1 MKLSKYIRN
10 FSQSVTD
17 IELPEKFTFPFYYE
31 PHPLIQI
38 AAKELQRDLE
48 SRDLDHNFGLD
59 ESKKGL
65 IIGKMFGVLVVK
77 NQAGNLGYLAAFS
90 GKLADANHHEGFV
103 PPVFDMLDSQGYYR
117 KEEVEVHQYTIQIES
132 LEKDPA
138 YLKAKQFL
146 IDQKS
151 QAKQDIARLK
161 SEIKAG
167 KSKRKQIRKEA
178 QEKLNESDFNSLLEQ
193 LSQESIK
200 EQFTLKDANTYW
212 RYKLQEAEEHLAVFT
227 DKIESLKN
235 ERREKSANLQKR
247 LFSDYTFLNAHNE
260 ERSLLSIFSEK
271 DQTTPPAGAGECSAP
286 KLLHF
291 AYQHNLTPIAMGEF
305 WWGAS
310 PKSEVRNHQ
319 QFYPAC
325 RGKCEPILGHM
336 LQGLNVEDNPMMKAP
351 QNVGELEIVYE
362 DDFLLLV
369 NKPAEF
375 LSVPGK
381 NIYDSVLA
389 RMEARYPDAT
399 GPLLVHRLDMST
411 SGLLLVA
418 KRKDIHKK
426 LQSQFLRRTIT
437 KRYEALLDGEI
448 ESDSGIIELPLRVDL
463 DNRPQQ
469 LVCYEYGKKAVT
481 KWEKNKVI
489 DGKTLVNFYPITGRT
504 HQLRVHAAHAKGLNT
519 PIIGDDLYGT
529 RANRLHLHAAYL
541 QLEHPITHETLE
553 FYLPSGFDAE

>member
-1 MKLSKYIRN
+1 MELSNYIRN
-10 FSQSVTD
+10 FSHSIEG
-17 IELPEKFTFPFYYE
+17 IELPRKFTFPFYYQ
-31 PHPLIQI
+31 PHPLAEI
-38 AAKELQRDLE
+38 AANELQHDL
-48 SRDLDHNFGLD
+48 STRDLDHNFGLD
-59 ESKKGL
+59 KTKKGL
-65 IIGKMFGVLVVK
+65 VIGKMFGVLIVK
-77 NQAGNLGYLAAFS
+77 DRSGKLGYLAAFS

-103 PPVFDMLDSQGYYR
+103 PPVFDMLDSKGYYR
-117 KEEVEVHQYTIQIES
+117 KEEVEVHQFTIEIEK
-132 LEKDPA
+132 LEKDQA
-138 YLKAKQFL
+138 YKEAQDFL
-146 IDQKS
+146 IKQKQ
-151 QAKQDIARLK
+151 QAELDIARLK
-161 SEIKAG
+161 AEIKAG
-167 KSKRKQIRKEA
+167 KAKRKQIRKEA
-178 QEKLNESDFNSLLEQ
+178 ENTHTQEELDILREK

-200 EQFTLKDANTYW
+200 EQFNLKDANTYW
-212 RYKLQEAEEHLAVFT
+212 RYKIQEAEDQLAIFT
-227 DKIESLKN
+227 SKIESLKN
-235 ERREKSANLQKR
+235 ERRDKSANLQKR
-247 LFSDYTFLNAHNE
+247 LFSDYTFLNAKQE
-260 ERSLLSIFSEK
+260 KRSLLSIFSEK

-336 LQGLNVEDNPMMKAP
+336 LQGLDVEDNPMLKAP
-351 QNVGELEIVYE
+351 ENVGELDIIYE
-362 DDFLLLV
+362 DEYFLLV

-389 RMEARYPDAT
+389 RMEARYPNAT

-448 ESDSGIIELPLRVDL
+448 SADSGVIELPLRVDL

-481 KWEKNKVI
+481 KWEKIKVI

-504 HQLRVHAAHAKGLNT
+504 HQLRVHAAHVKGLNT
-519 PIIGDDLYGT
+519 PILGDDLYGT

-541 QLEHPITHETLE
+541 QLEHPVTHETLE